1 MLGHVSAPNFC
12 IGGGTVLG
20 EDAAEVGKSIN
31 KILLILDLMMFGYE
45 KLYECSMFLID
56 FIDIPNNWGFL
67 IKYSTVRLHQIILS
81 PPPLTLEA
89 GCVLGC
95 SRLTFWI

>member
-1 MLGHVSAPNFC
+1 M
-12 IGGGTVLG
+12 
-20 EDAAEVGKSIN
+20 
-31 KILLILDLMMFGYE
+31 KIIVNISF
-45 KLYECSMFLID
+45 FID
-56 FIDIPNNWGFL
+56 FIDFPNSWGVL
-67 IKYSTVRLHQIILS
+67 IKSSTVRLQQIILS